1 MTKNTLVDL
10 NNHLRFDDPEL
21 TDTGVNV
28 AEMLTEMGR
37 RNKK

>member
-21 TDTGVNV
+21 TDTGANV
-28 AEMLTEMGR
+28 AEMLTKMGKTKR
-37 RNKK
+37 